1 MSKVKSTLLIYDN
14 NDNPIYV
21 VLKQDR
27 HVGIEGTLDTLF
39 IFFLPEIYWNDSK
52 NFLFFKT
59 EAPKNKENGKDNS
72 IGC

>member
-1 MSKVKSTLLIYDN
+1 MWKKISKLMSKVKSTLLIYDN

-39 IFFLPEIYWNDSK
+39 IFFLPEIY
-52 NFLFFKT
+52 
-59 EAPKNKENGKDNS
+59 
-72 IGC
+72 